1 MNKYIDADKLKTQI
15 QFLIDSGY
23 DNLQGNLYHVLSIIT
38 APQQEQPEVDLEKE
52 LEEAARRYKPNG
64 DFGWGTLNNIAYYFY
79 ELGLKARTK

>member
-38 APQQEQPEVDLEKE
+38 SLQQEESDMGEVSDGYHTFNE
-52 LEEAARRYKPNG
+52 L
-64 DFGWGTLNNIAYYFY
+64 YYY
-79 ELGLKARTK
+79 RMLYYS